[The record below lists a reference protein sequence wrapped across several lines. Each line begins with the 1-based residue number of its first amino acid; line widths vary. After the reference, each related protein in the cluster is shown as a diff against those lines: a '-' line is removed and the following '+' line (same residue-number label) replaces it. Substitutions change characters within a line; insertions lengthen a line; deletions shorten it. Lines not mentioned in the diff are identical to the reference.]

1 MSTPLLRTD
10 ALSIHAGRDILLDR
24 LSVAVNAAEVLAIT
38 GAAGAGKSLLLRT
51 LAGIP
56 APGTRIEGEIRV
68 QGRRLL
74 VTQDGALTPHLTL
87 GAQFAELLAHHLG
100 LDERAAER
108 RAVEALERVHV
119 PAASRRLALYPHE
132 LSEPMRWRAVLALAL
147 AAEPAVLLADAP
159 AASLDPTLRARLL
172 DVLAGWA
179 RESGAAL
186 LLTGRPEDGVS
197 GPATRALSLH
207 RDRQGGRLR
216 EPTPPDA
223 PAITDEAP
231 PPGPPILSVR
241 ELRVAFPLGRTWRG
255 EDRWLTVVD
264 GVTFGLAEDEV
275 LTLLGESGSG
285 KSVLARAVLRL
296 VPPAGGQVAWMARDL
311 TTAAPDVLRRM
322 RRDLQM
328 LFPDPAAALD
338 PSLTIG
344 AQFDEALEAL
354 RPDIPAASHA
364 PVITD
369 TLREVG
375 LPDAVLARY
384 PATLAPL
391 EAARVG
397 LARALLP
404 EPRVLVCDEPAATL
418 GSVERDV
425 FLTLL
430 LEVRRTR
437 RLSLLHA
444 TQDADAGLRIGHRA
458 LVLLAGRVVEEA
470 DSATLAANARHP
482 YSRALIAAAAARRP
496 ALHGDPPSALRPPSG
511 CALRL
516 RCPRARDFC
525 AQAAPTLDDVGPN
538 LNGRVHRVACHY
550 WDTDESD
557 AA

>member
-1 MSTPLLRTD
+1 MEAE
-10 ALSIHAGRDILLDR
+10 ALSIHTGRDILLDR
-24 LSVAVNAAEVLAIT
+24 LSFAVNPAEVLSIT
-38 GAAGAGKSLLLRT
+38 GAAGSGKTLLLRT
-51 LAGIP
+51 LAGLP
-56 APGTRIEGEIRV
+56 APGAWIEGEVRA

-100 LDERAAER
+100 LDERAAR
-108 RAVEALERVHV
+108 QRAVAALEHLHV
-119 PAASRRLALYPHE
+119 SAAARRLALYPHE

-147 AAEPAVLLADAP
+147 AAEPTVLLADAP

-172 DVLAGWA
+172 DELAGWA
-179 RESGAAL
+179 RETGAAL
-186 LLTGRPEDGVS
+186 VLSGRPEDGVT
-197 GPATRALSLH
+197 GPATRALNL
-207 RDRQGGRLR
+207 DRGRLT
-216 EPTPPDA
+216 ESTPPTETA
-223 PAITDEAP
+223 VNGEAP

-264 GVTFGLAEDEV
+264 GLSFGLAEGEI

-311 TTAAPDVLRRM
+311 ATAPPEAMRRA

-338 PSLTIG
+338 PGQTIG
-344 AQFDEALEAL
+344 AQFDETLEAL
-354 RPDIPAASHA
+354 RPDIPAAGRA
-364 PVITD
+364 RVIGD

-375 LPDAVLARY
+375 LPDSVLTRF

-391 EAARVG
+391 EAARAG

-404 EPRVLVCDEPAATL
+404 GPRLLVCDEPAATL
-418 GSVERDV
+418 SGVERET

-430 LEVRRTR
+430 LELRRTR

-444 TQDADAGLRIGHRA
+444 TQDADTGLRLGHRA
-458 LVLLAGRVVEEA
+458 LVLLSGRVVEEA
-470 DSATLAANARHP
+470 DCATLAADARHP
-482 YSRALIAAAAARRP
+482 YSRALIAAAEARRP

-511 CALRL
+511 CPLRL
-516 RCPRARDFC
+516 RCPRARDYC
-525 AQAAPTLDDVGPN
+525 AQAIPPLDEVSPG
-538 LNGRVHRVACHY
+538 HRVACHY
-550 WDTDESD
+550 WDTNGSD